1 MGEQAEGTSP
11 ADCGANPQPSE
22 SVARARYLSAEEAAT
37 YLNVSVRFIR
47 RAASE
52 RRLRHVRVG
61 KFVRFHPDDL
71 DAFATVREPAPGP
84 DEAVVSEVWRRGR
97 AVAP

>member
-1 MGEQAEGTSP
+1 MGEQAGGTP
-11 ADCGANPQPSE
+11 LTADEIDPRTSE
-22 SVARARYLSAEEAAT
+22 NVTRARYLSAEEAAT

-71 DAFATVREPAPGP
+71 DAFATVQEPAPGP
-84 DEAVVSEVWRRGR
+84 DQGVVSEVWRRGR

>member
-1 MGEQAEGTSP
+1 MGEHTGGTSP
-11 ADCGANPQPSE
+11 TAAATDASPNE
-22 SVARARYLSAEEAAT
+22 SVTRARYLSAEEAAG

-61 KFVRFHPDDL
+61 KFIRFHPDDL
-71 DAFATVREPAPGP
+71 DAFVTVREPAPGP
-84 DEAVVSEVWRRGR
+84 DADVVSEVWRRGR
-97 AVAP
+97 AVTP

>member
-1 MGEQAEGTSP
+1 MGEQAGGTP
-11 ADCGANPQPSE
+11 PTAGAIDPGPNE
-22 SVARARYLSAEEAAT
+22 YVTRARYLSAEEAAA

-71 DAFATVREPAPGP
+71 DAFATIREPASGP
-84 DEAVVSEVWRRGR
+84 DSAVVSEVWRRGR
-97 AVAP
+97 VVAP